1 MDRNIQKNGLV
12 NLLALLAVASAAY
25 GVSSYS
31 NSLAGQVA
39 SVFLGLGVLVAFV
52 SWFQMRLE
60 ERERLEKLEL
70 EEMARARGS
79 ATLFE
84 GKEAEVFPAQRSR
97 EQFERFF
104 VPGFTVVLLLIQ
116 GTAAFFLW
124 RWLSRLM
131 APLQLKQEMVAM
143 SLLGLLA
150 LILFLV
156 GRFSATIAR
165 LENHRLLRPSA
176 SYLLLGAYLCA
187 AAALAVAGIKGEF
200 PRTDLYAARALVI
213 LLGFAAVETLV
224 ALVFEIYRPR
234 LKGKVTRPLYDSRLV
249 GLLAQPEGLVAT
261 AAQTLD
267 YQFGFKVSETW
278 FFQMI
283 KNTAGVLFLAQLGA
297 LLLSTCVVFIEP
309 GEQGLLERFGR
320 RVTGRAVLE
329 PGAHL
334 KLPWPVDQVYRH
346 HTEQVQTVAVGFTD
360 EDDHHEEQRVVVWTA
375 EHTKSEGN
383 FLVANRER
391 PSVEAGAAGAK
402 KAPPVSLIGVSIP
415 VQFQI
420 TNVVDWVYNHQDSS
434 NLLQQVASREVV
446 RFLASADLNEILST
460 NRLES
465 SFALRQRIQ
474 EVADTQK
481 IGARI
486 LFVGLQDLHP
496 PVKVAPEYQKVVSA
510 RHQKAAAILAAKAD
524 GIRTNALANAQAFT
538 LTNAAEAA
546 RISLELTATA
556 RAAAFTNQIPAYQAA
571 PAVYLQRAYLQAFA
585 QATAKASKYLL
596 LATNTSEVIQWD
608 LQRRIGDEYMQQVAG
623 AIAAP
628 KKSN

>member
-1 MDRNIQKNGLV
+1 MDRNIQKNGFV
-12 NLLALLAVASAAY
+12 NLLVLLAVGSAAY

-31 NSLAGQVA
+31 NSLAGHVA
-39 SVFLGLGVLVAFV
+39 SLFLGLGALVAFV

-70 EEMARARGS
+70 EEMARSRGS

-84 GKEAEVFPAQRSR
+84 GKEAETFPVQRSR

-104 VPGFTVVLLLIQ
+104 VPGFTVMLLLIQ
-116 GTAAFFLW
+116 GAAAFFLW
-124 RWLSRLM
+124 RWLSRLP
-131 APLQLKQEMVAM
+131 APPPLKQDLVAM

-150 LILFLV
+150 LILFLL

-187 AAALAVAGIKGEF
+187 AAALAIAGLKGEF
-200 PRTDLYAARALVI
+200 PKTDLYVAQALVI
-213 LLGFAAVETLV
+213 LLGLTAIETLV
-224 ALVFEIYRPR
+224 TLVFEIYRPR

-320 RVTGRAVLE
+320 RVESRGVLE

-334 KLPWPVDQVYRH
+334 KLPWPIDQVYRH
-346 HTEQVQTVAVGFTD
+346 HTDQVQTLAVGFAS
-360 EDDHHEEQRVVVWTA
+360 EEEHHDEQRVVVWTA
-375 EHTKSEGN
+375 EHTKSESN

-391 PSVEAGAAGAK
+391 AAAESTAIAGK
-402 KAPPVSLIGVSIP
+402 KAPPVSLIGVSVP

-420 TNVVDWVYNHQDSS
+420 NDLVKWAYRHENSS
-434 NLLQQVASREVV
+434 NLLQQIASREVV
-446 RFLASADLNEILST
+446 RFLVSADLNEIM
-460 NRLES
+460 S
-465 SFALRQRIQ
+465 SARQEAAQALQARIQ
-474 EVADTQK
+474 KTADEQEL
-481 IGARI
+481 GARI

-510 RHQKAAAILAAKAD
+510 MHKKVASILAARAE
-524 GIRTNALANAQAFT
+524 GIRTNALADAQVFT
-538 LTNAAEAA
+538 LTNAAQAT
-546 RISLELTATA
+546 RLGIELTATA
-556 RAAAFTNQIPAYQAA
+556 RAAAFTNQIPAFQAA
-571 PAVYLQRAYLQAFA
+571 PSVYVQRAYLQAFA
-585 QATAKASKYLL
+585 QATAKANKYVL
-596 LATNTSEVIQWD
+596 LATNTSEVVQWD
-608 LQRRIGDEYMQQVAG
+608 LQRRIGDEYMHQVAG

-628 KKSN
+628 KK